1 MNNKFQNKY
10 RIDSARLQNWDYG
23 NNAAYFVTICTANR
37 EHYFGRIINGIM
49 NLSLLGSTVS
59 HEWVKSIELR
69 PDMNL
74 SLGEFVV
81 MPNHFHAIIF
91 IGINKY
97 NSPSYLQ
104 GLSPNNQIQIK
115 NSISDLDHTNN
126 IVDINDIKDC
136 NDNNGVIENNNNDAN
151 QTNIIN
157 HDINMD
163 NIDVRGGDVHGGD
176 VHGGRDAMH
185 GVSTN
190 PNPNPNPNNNTLT
203 GNTFGP
209 QSKNLGSIIR
219 GFKSSVTT
227 FARKND
233 IPFQWQTRYH
243 DHIIRNG
250 TEYYRISNYI
260 INNPSKWQED
270 KFYS

>member
-1 MNNKFQNKY
+1 MNDKFQNKY
-10 RIDSARLQNWDYG
+10 RIDSARLQNWDYR

-37 EHYFGRIINGIM
+37 EHYFGYITNGKM
-49 NLSLLGSTVS
+49 NLSLLGSTVNQ
-59 HEWVKSIELR
+59 EWLKSIELR

-74 SLGEFVV
+74 SLGEYVV

-91 IGINKY
+91 IDINKY
-97 NSPSYLQ
+97 NSPSHLQ

-136 NDNNGVIENNNNDAN
+136 NDNNGVIGNNDNDAN

-157 HDINMD
+157 HDIDMD
-163 NIDVRGGDVHGGD
+163 NINVHAAGC
-176 VHGGRDAMH
+176 RDAMH

-243 DHIIRNG
+243 DHIIRNE
-250 TEYYRISNYI
+250 TEFSRISNYI
-260 INNPSKWQED
+260 LNNPSKWQDD